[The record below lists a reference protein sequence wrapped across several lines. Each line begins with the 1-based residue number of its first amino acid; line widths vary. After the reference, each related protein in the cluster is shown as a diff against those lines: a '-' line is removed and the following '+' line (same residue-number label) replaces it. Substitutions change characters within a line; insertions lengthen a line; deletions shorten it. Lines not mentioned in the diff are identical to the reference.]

1 MRSHF
6 AVRTGVLLQL
16 MIDKFVGFMSD
27 DEDGPSDGVR
37 TVAVRNIPVRLIQDS
52 LSESAQSVR
61 SVSEFDHTDYIS
73 LCLAFTD
80 AACLR

>member
-1 MRSHF
+1 MDHPMEC
-6 AVRTGVLLQL
+6 VL
-16 MIDKFVGFMSD
+16 
-27 DEDGPSDGVR
+27 
-37 TVAVRNIPVRLIQDS
+37 PVRLIQDS

>member
-6 AVRTGVLLQL
+6 AVRAGVLLQL

-37 TVAVRNIPVRLIQDS
+37 TPRQIDS
-52 LSESAQSVR
+52 GLTFRKR
-61 SVSEFDHTDYIS
+61 SVGPFGFRVRPHRLHKLMPRLY
-73 LCLAFTD
+73 
-80 AACLR
+80 